1 MNRVILSGVLISV
14 REVNETP
21 FYECKIRCG
30 NTCITFYTFKN
41 FCGYVGRHI
50 DAEGFIGHDNMILIS
65 DVHTDYENTNYEY
78 GV

>member
-21 FYECKIRCG
+21 FYECKIKC
-30 NTCITFYTFKN
+30 NNIYITFYTFKN
-41 FCGYVGRHI
+41 FCEYVGRHV
-50 DAEGFIGHDNMILIS
+50 DTEGFVGHDNMILIS
-65 DVHTDYENTNYEY
+65 DVYVDYEKTNYEY